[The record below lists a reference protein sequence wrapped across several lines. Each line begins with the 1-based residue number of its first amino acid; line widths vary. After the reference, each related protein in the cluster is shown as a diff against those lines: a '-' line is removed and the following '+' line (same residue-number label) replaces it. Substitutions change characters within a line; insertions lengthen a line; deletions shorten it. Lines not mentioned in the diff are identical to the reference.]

1 MLSDRHSNPIKP
13 QPHPSDAPMTGKE
26 LRKAV
31 ENGELGP
38 VVEAADA
45 AANLERAKLAG
56 QASVRFTCQ
65 MLEKMARDLEN
76 ESVKLAAS
84 LSTYDQSPDGRVLR
98 ERMFGMIE
106 VKKAF
111 RTSIFWLLRPMEEGP
126 AQPEK
131 ANGA

>member
-1 MLSDRHSNPIKP
+1 MLSDRHGNPINP
-13 QPHPSDAPMTGKE
+13 QPHPSDAPMTGAE

-65 MLEKMARDLEN
+65 MLEKMARDLEGAEMTEKN
-76 ESVKLAAS
+76 MQKRHAMMDTA
-84 LSTYDQSPDGRVLR
+84 R
-98 ERMFGMIE
+98 
-106 VKKAF
+106 AF
-111 RTSIFWLLRPMEEGP
+111 RISILWLLRPMEEGP
-126 AQPEK
+126 EK
-131 ANGA
+131 ETANAG